1 MIQSYLKLIKSNF
14 KIKALLQMRLHRAPK
29 VILLKMAQSPPKPI
43 DDPPR
48 EEELLQN
55 ILRKNRELQNGIL
68 DENLIR
74 NFFVSQI
81 EAGKMLQR
89 ELSLPENK
97 EGRNIFCCFSYFI
110 FYPRHKISF
119 MNSFIVYPT

>member
-1 MIQSYLKLIKSNF
+1 
-14 KIKALLQMRLHRAPK
+14 MRLHRAPK
-29 VILLKMAQSPPKPI
+29 VILLKMTQNPPKPI
-43 DDPPR
+43 DDPQR

-97 EGRNIFCCFSYFI
+97 EGGNIFCCFSFLFFI
-110 FYPRHKISF
+110 QNIRYA
-119 MNSFIVYPT
+119 

>member
-1 MIQSYLKLIKSNF
+1 
-14 KIKALLQMRLHRAPK
+14 
-29 VILLKMAQSPPKPI
+29 MAQSPPKPI
-43 DDPPR
+43 DDPQR

-97 EGRNIFCCFSYFI
+97 EELENVSIKDYPSLDAVRNNINILDERMF
-110 FYPRHKISF
+110 KK
-119 MNSFIVYPT
+119 